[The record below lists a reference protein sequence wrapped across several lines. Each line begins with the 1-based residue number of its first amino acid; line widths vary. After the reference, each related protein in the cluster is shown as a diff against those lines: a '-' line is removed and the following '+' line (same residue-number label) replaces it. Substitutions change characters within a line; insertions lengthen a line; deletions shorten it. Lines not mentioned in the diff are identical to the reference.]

1 MKKTA
6 VYQRKRKQ
14 SSRWYNKLIK
24 SPAWFLGFCVVTL
37 ACLGTYGA
45 NTFLGRVHPSTTWGW
60 GYGLAAT
67 VLFGA
72 AMVYALRRRLMRFRP
87 GRTFHYLQLH
97 VYGGTLFLL
106 LVFMHTGFQVPEGVL
121 TWWLWFFSLWV
132 VLSGLSGVVLQKWI
146 PTLLASGLDIE
157 VNYDRIPE
165 LTDELYERAEE
176 LASESGPKVRRFYR
190 RKLADALEAPH
201 FRPLYF
207 IDVTGGRA
215 THERQFDHLRSV
227 LPADQKE
234 DLNELEQIAHTKRQ
248 IDAHYTLQTPLRW
261 WLYLHLPVGILL
273 IALIGLHIFTVLYY

>member
-24 SPAWFLGFCVVTL
+24 SPGWLLAFGVAVV

-45 NTFLGRVHPSTTWGW
+45 NVILGRVHPNTTWGW
-60 GYGLAAT
+60 GYGIATT
-67 VLFGA
+67 VLFLA

-87 GRTFHYLQLH
+87 GRTFHYMQLH
-97 VYGGTLFLL
+97 IYGGTLFLL
-106 LVFMHTGFQVPEGVL
+106 LMFMHTGFQVPEGVL

-132 VLSGLSGVVLQKWI
+132 VLSGLGGVLLQKWI
-146 PTLLASGLDIE
+146 PTLLASGLDVE
-157 VNYDRIPE
+157 VNYARIPE
-165 LTDELYERAEE
+165 LTEELYERAED
-176 LASESGPKVRRFYR
+176 LVAESAPEVRRFYR
-190 RKLADALEAPH
+190 RKLADALEVPR

-207 IDVTGGRA
+207 VDVTGGRA
-215 THERQFDHLRSV
+215 THTRQFDHLRSV

-234 DLNELEQIAHTKRQ
+234 DLNELEEIADTKQQ
-248 IDAHYTLQTPLRW
+248 IDAHYTLQAPLRW
-261 WLYLHLPVGILL
+261 WLHLHLPVGILL

>member
-24 SPAWFLGFCVVTL
+24 SPGWLLAFCVAVV

-45 NTFLGRVHPSTTWGW
+45 NAMLGRVHPSTTWGW
-60 GYGLAAT
+60 GYGIAAT
-67 VLFGA
+67 VLFVA

-87 GRTFHYLQLH
+87 GRTFHYMQLH
-97 VYGGTLFLL
+97 LYGGTLFLL
-106 LVFMHTGFQVPEGVL
+106 LMFMHTGFQVPEGVL

-132 VLSGLSGVVLQKWI
+132 VLSGLGGVMLQKWI
-146 PTLLASGLDIE
+146 PTLLASGLDVE

-165 LTDELYERAEE
+165 LTDELYERAED
-176 LASESGPKVRRFYR
+176 LASESGPEVRRFYR
-190 RKLADALEAPH
+190 RKLADVLEAPR

-207 IDVTGGRA
+207 VDVTGGRA
-215 THERQFDHLRSV
+215 THTRQFDHLRSV

-234 DLNELEQIAHTKRQ
+234 DLNELEQIADTKRQ

-261 WLYLHLPVGILL
+261 WLQLHLPVGILL